1 MRNALRVLLVA
12 AATVLS
18 LASATQ
24 PQYQNPPPAG
34 TQPGTTMSGGPGG
47 PAGPAGT
54 CESACGH
61 YYQCKG
67 SSDQVAFQDCV
78 ARCMQQRPDPAGLG
92 QYAQTDCATAISLME
107 GSAPPPGTT
116 MGGGG
121 APTNMG
127 GGPGGGGAVAGG
139 ACRAYAGEG
148 ADPQMFQ
155 LLLKN
160 PWCSIG
166 QPAQSRVVFSSQT
179 GSVSVSTGQSFCWR
193 LQGTGLVVSQD
204 GGATWGAATPITVQY
219 DAQGYPT
226 LNANG
231 VRYAGCN

>member
-1 MRNALRVLLVA
+1 
-12 AATVLS
+12 
-18 LASATQ
+18 
-24 PQYQNPPPAG
+24 
-34 TQPGTTMSGGPGG
+34 
-47 PAGPAGT
+47 
-54 CESACGH
+54 
-61 YYQCKG
+61 
-67 SSDQVAFQDCV
+67 
-78 ARCMQQRPDPAGLG
+78 MQQRPDPAGL
-92 QYAQTDCATAISLME
+92 AQFARSDCATAIALME
-107 GSAPPPGTT
+107 GAQPQPSATAAVGPSAVGDPS
-116 MGGGG
+116 GGG
-121 APTNMG
+121 AP
-127 GGPGGGGAVAGG
+127 GA